1 MHITNKFFSITV
13 LLAGIVLF
21 YLFYIKFWKPPAR
34 VEGFQQLDRFILKS
48 NSDIYDDFYGEIYD
62 QLMLP
67 KQRVEYESDK
77 LIQTMMPP
85 KETSVMLDVGSGT
98 GEFVNHLT
106 DLGYRAY
113 GVDKSDAMI
122 DAAKSKYDDIQIK
135 KADIIDPMCYDMSL
149 FTHIFCLDSTVYEIE
164 NKSRFFYN
172 SHGWLQSGGYFIVH
186 LVDKDRFQPIVPAA
200 ASAAAAAAAAAA
212 TTSKRVLNTEIN
224 FPDFTYKSEYLA
236 TATAAEE
243 PKCTMC
249 HRETFVDKTTQNV
262 RQNEKTL
269 YMEPIEDTLQKILS
283 AGFTAKGFFTLE
295 DGPTRDKHQKI
306 YIFERI

>member
-1 MHITNKFFSITV
+1 
-13 LLAGIVLF
+13 
-21 YLFYIKFWKPPAR
+21 
-34 VEGFQQLDRFILKS
+34 
-48 NSDIYDDFYGEIYD
+48 
-62 QLMLP
+62 
-67 KQRVEYESDK
+67 
-77 LIQTMMPP
+77 
-85 KETSVMLDVGSGT
+85 LDVGSGT

-106 DLGYRAY
+106 DLGFRAY

-135 KADIIDPMCYDMSL
+135 KADVIDPMCYDMSL

-200 ASAAAAAAAAAA
+200 AATAAAATAAAAAAAA
-212 TTSKRVLNTEIN
+212 TATSQRVLNTEIN

-236 TATAAEE
+236 TATAAAAADE

-269 YMEPIEDTLQKILS
+269 YMEPIEETLQKILS

>member
-135 KADIIDPMCYDMSL
+135 KADVIDPMCYDMSL

-200 ASAAAAAAAAAA
+200 AAAAAAAA
-212 TTSKRVLNTEIN
+212 TTRQRVLNTEIN

-236 TATAAEE
+236 ATAAEE
-243 PKCTMC
+243 TKCTMC

>member
-135 KADIIDPMCYDMSL
+135 KADVIDPMCYDMSL

-200 ASAAAAAAAAAA
+200 AATAAAA
-212 TTSKRVLNTEIN
+212 TSQRVLNTEIN

-236 TATAAEE
+236 TAE

-295 DGPTRDKHQKI
+295 DGPARDKHQKI